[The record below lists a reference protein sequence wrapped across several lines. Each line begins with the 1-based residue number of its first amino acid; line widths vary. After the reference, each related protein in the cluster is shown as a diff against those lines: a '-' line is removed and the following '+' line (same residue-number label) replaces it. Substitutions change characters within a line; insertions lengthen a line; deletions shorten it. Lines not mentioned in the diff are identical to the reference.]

1 VLFRHLYT
9 IVTIFKAVVARTI
22 EYTAIEMC
30 RIASLVKT
38 LGRVGLYRMSSPELY
53 QNVRVSSAGNG
64 KEHQRP
70 LRVTLIEGHGTGP
83 VVCAAVRK
91 IFKAALVP
99 VEWDYQ
105 TLGIYRD
112 HKTDRMTVNPQVL
125 SSAHETGLVLCAKD
139 SAVGQ
144 NDSAWSDSLALNKAL
159 NAFVGVRKFNS
170 VVGHEPY
177 GPVNLINIRDNVSGE
192 YSEIE
197 HLVSPGNNHDHRL
210 YTLRSLLYKILE
222 RAKYNFFENNL

>member
-1 VLFRHLYT
+1 
-9 IVTIFKAVVARTI
+9 
-22 EYTAIEMC
+22 MC
-30 RIASLVKT
+30 RPASILAKT
-38 LGRVGLYRMSSPELY
+38 LGKIGLCQLQSSPELY
-53 QNVRVSSAGNG
+53 PNVRVSSAGNG
-64 KEHQRP
+64 KEHQQP

-91 IFKAALVP
+91 IFKAAHVP

-105 TLGIYRD
+105 TLGVHRD

-125 SSAHETGLVLCAKD
+125 SSAQETGLVLCAKD
-139 SAVGQ
+139 SAVGL

-197 HLVSPGNNHDHRL
+197 HLVSPGNNHHDHRL
-210 YTLRSLLYKILE
+210 PIYTSGRNYRLLE
-222 RAKYNFFENNL
+222 RAKYNFFENHLWALQCLLHSFFLSSVFI